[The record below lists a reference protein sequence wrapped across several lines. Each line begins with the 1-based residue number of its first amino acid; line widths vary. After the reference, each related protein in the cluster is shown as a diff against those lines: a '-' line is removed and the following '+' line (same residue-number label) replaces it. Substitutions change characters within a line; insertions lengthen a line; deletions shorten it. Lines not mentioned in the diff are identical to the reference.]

1 RGCDAR
7 ALRLDEARMTAP
19 TALAFFWL
27 VVGLILGAASASA
40 FWWLWAFR
48 AMHPHD
54 APEQPTSADRG
65 SGKGQVPTGAE
76 NAPETAEM
84 LAELER
90 YLSFDPNKYDRYT
103 IRPVVMPDGR
113 SALEHLA

>member
-1 RGCDAR
+1 
-7 ALRLDEARMTAP
+7 MTAP

-54 APEQPTSADRG
+54 
-65 SGKGQVPTGAE
+65 
-76 NAPETAEM
+76 
-84 LAELER
+84 ELSD
-90 YLSFDPNKYDRYT
+90 LDRYA
-103 IRPVVMPDGR
+103 IRAAKRAEGV
-113 SALEHLA
+113 E

>member
-1 RGCDAR
+1 
-7 ALRLDEARMTAP
+7 MTAP

-54 APEQPTSADRG
+54 
-65 SGKGQVPTGAE
+65 
-76 NAPETAEM
+76 
-84 LAELER
+84 ELSEVER
-90 YLSFDPNKYDRYT
+90 YAMRAAKRAEG
-103 IRPVVMPDGR
+103 V
-113 SALEHLA
+113 E